1 MSFSGELKTELC
13 KIKISGCCEYAELYG
28 MFLLSR
34 NFSNEDIFFS
44 SDMKEISDK
53 AARLVKSLYGFNP
66 ERIIYKGNYALKG
79 NIINVGKIYADF
91 ITVQY
96 VTDVIVCEK
105 CFDSFMRGAFLTGG
119 TITDPNKSFHAEIK
133 TKFETVALSLEALF
147 ATKQLKSGL
156 SKRGDYFVV
165 YFKGNE
171 KVSDFLALL
180 GDSKKALEV
189 IDVAMLNDMRNR
201 VNRIKNCETAN
212 IGKTVNAAVKQ
223 NRAINKLMKTG
234 AFENLSEELK
244 QVALLRNQNPE
255 MSLNELTKLCDLSRS
270 GLNHRLNK
278 IIEIAEN
285 LEGK

>member
-1 MSFSGELKTELC
+1 MSFSAELKTELC

-34 NFSNEDIFFS
+34 NFSNDDIFFY
-44 SDMKEISDK
+44 SDIKEITDK
-53 AARLVKSLYGFNP
+53 AERLIRSIYGFRP
-66 ERIIYKGNYALKG
+66 ERIMHKGNFALKG
-79 NIINVGKIYADF
+79 DIINVGKIYADF
-91 ITVQY
+91 ITIQY
-96 VTDVIVCEK
+96 ITDVISCES

-133 TKFETVALSLEALF
+133 TKFETVAISLEALF
-147 ATKQLKSGL
+147 ATKQLKAGI

-171 KVSDFLALL
+171 RVSDFLALL

-189 IDVAMLNDMRNR
+189 IDVAMTNYMRNK

-212 IGKTVNAAVKQ
+212 IGKTVNAAVRQ
-223 NRAINKLMKTG
+223 NRAITLLIKRG

-244 QVALLRNQNPE
+244 EVALLRKENPE
-255 MSLNELTKLCDLSRS
+255 MSLNELTKLCGLSRS

-278 IIEIAEN
+278 IIEIADN
-285 LEGK
+285 LKGE